1 MVAHRFKQSNRII
14 IVHPGLTE
22 RYIKRSIYN
31 RINYGEDIEEGWLR
45 ESNVNLTQLYK
56 KRTANQW
63 LAPAI
68 NESVVISH
76 GIVIAKVITFLL
88 ITTIWT
94 NYFISKREN
103 RFVRLIIG
111 LLVGLFAFNP

>member
-1 MVAHRFKQSNRII
+1 MTAHSSFC
-14 IVHPGLTE
+14 
-22 RYIKRSIYN
+22 
-31 RINYGEDIEEGWLR
+31 
-45 ESNVNLTQLYK
+45 
-56 KRTANQW
+56 
-63 LAPAI
+63 

-103 RFVRLIIG
+103 RFKRLILG
-111 LLVGLFAFNP
+111 LFIGLFAFNPWSAKWYFIASIGQLVKIVGEI

>member
-1 MVAHRFKQSNRII
+1 MTAHSSFC
-14 IVHPGLTE
+14 
-22 RYIKRSIYN
+22 
-31 RINYGEDIEEGWLR
+31 
-45 ESNVNLTQLYK
+45 
-56 KRTANQW
+56 
-63 LAPAI
+63 

-103 RFVRLIIG
+103 RFKRLILG
-111 LLVGLFAFNP
+111 LFIGLFAFNPWSAKWYFIASIASIISIASIVSIITIITIITINTISARKLRRARTSAYNK

>member
-1 MVAHRFKQSNRII
+1 MIAHSSFC
-14 IVHPGLTE
+14 
-22 RYIKRSIYN
+22 
-31 RINYGEDIEEGWLR
+31 
-45 ESNVNLTQLYK
+45 
-56 KRTANQW
+56 
-63 LAPAI
+63 

-103 RFVRLIIG
+103 RFKRLILG
-111 LLVGLFAFNP
+111 LFIGLFAFNPWSAKWYFIASIASIMAQ